1 MVNRTGSTTLT
12 IRPSTARSTR
22 MLLVNSLFVV
32 GLLVA
37 SACGIP
43 VDDSTRDLA
52 VNLPDALLPAA
63 STTTEAPTPT
73 ETVQI
78 YLARVDEDDRQ
89 VLEPVNREIKGD
101 GSINVILAEVFAGPS
116 AVEQD
121 AGLIS
126 PFAEG
131 SSVIGTVL
139 DGGLL
144 EVHLDT
150 LNGFPDDDSAGN
162 RLAFAMLVCTAD
174 RLVIGAEID
183 RVVVLLAGPDTLE
196 AINVP
201 VSDGEPPV
209 EGAAVTCDNYQSFLP
224 IQSGN

>member
-1 MVNRTGSTTLT
+1 M
-12 IRPSTARSTR
+12 PSTISAITR
-22 MLLVNSLFVV
+22 RRWTTSVFLAAITL
-32 GLLVA
+32 

-43 VDDSTRDLA
+43 MDNATRDLS
-52 VNLPDALLPAA
+52 VDLPDALLPAA
-63 STTTEAPTPT
+63 STTTEAPAPT

-78 YLARVDEDDRQ
+78 FLARVDDADRQ
-89 VLEPVNREIKGD
+89 ILEPVDRDIQGD

-116 AVEQD
+116 ADEQD

-131 SSVIGTVL
+131 SEVIGTVL
-139 DGGLL
+139 QNGLL

-150 LNGFPDDDSAGN
+150 LEGFPHDDSAGN

-174 RLVIGAEID
+174 RLVAGAEID
-183 RVVVLLAGPDTLE
+183 RVVVLLDGETGLE

-201 VSDGEPPV
+201 VSDGEPPE
-209 EGAAVTCDNYQSFLP
+209 EGAPVSCANYLSFLP
-224 IQSGN
+224 GQPEG

>member
-1 MVNRTGSTTLT
+1 MAATISAITRGRWTTSVFLAAIT
-12 IRPSTARSTR
+12 
-22 MLLVNSLFVV
+22 L
-32 GLLVA
+32 

-43 VDDSTRDLA
+43 MDNATRDLS
-52 VNLPDALLPAA
+52 VDLPDALLPAA
-63 STTTEAPTPT
+63 STTTEAPAPT

-78 YLARVDEDDRQ
+78 FLARVDDADRQ
-89 VLEPVNREIKGD
+89 ILEPVDRDIQGD

-116 AVEQD
+116 ADEQD

-131 SSVIGTVL
+131 SEVIGTVL
-139 DGGLL
+139 QNGLL

-150 LNGFPDDDSAGN
+150 LEGFPHDDSAGN

-174 RLVIGAEID
+174 RLVAGAEID
-183 RVVVLLAGPDTLE
+183 RVVVLLDGETGLE

-201 VSDGEPPV
+201 VSDGEPPE
-209 EGAAVTCDNYQSFLP
+209 EGAPVSCANYLSFLP
-224 IQSGN
+224 GQPEG

>member
-1 MVNRTGSTTLT
+1 MPATISAITRGRWTTSVFLAAIT
-12 IRPSTARSTR
+12 
-22 MLLVNSLFVV
+22 L
-32 GLLVA
+32 

-43 VDDSTRDLA
+43 MDNATRDLS
-52 VNLPDALLPAA
+52 VDLPDALLPAA
-63 STTTEAPTPT
+63 STTTEAPAPT

-78 YLARVDEDDRQ
+78 FLARVDDADRQ
-89 VLEPVNREIKGD
+89 ILEPVDRDIQGD

-116 AVEQD
+116 ADEQD

-131 SSVIGTVL
+131 SEVIGTVL
-139 DGGLL
+139 QNGLL

-150 LNGFPDDDSAGN
+150 LEGFPHDDSAGN

-174 RLVIGAEID
+174 RLVAGAEID
-183 RVVVLLAGPDTLE
+183 RVVVLLDGEAGLE

-201 VSDGEPPV
+201 VSDGEPPE
-209 EGAAVTCDNYQSFLP
+209 EGAPVSCANYLSFLP
-224 IQSGN
+224 GQPEG

>member
-1 MVNRTGSTTLT
+1 VNSTGDTAMTL
-12 IRPSTARSTR
+12 RSSTARPTI
-22 MLLVNSLFVV
+22 MLLTNGLFAA

-43 VDDSTRDLA
+43 MDNSTRDLA
-52 VNLPDALLPAA
+52 VKLPDALLPAE

-89 VLEPVNREIKGD
+89 VLESVDREIKGD

-116 AVEQD
+116 ADEQD

-150 LNGFPDDDSAGN
+150 LRGFPPDDSASN

-174 RLVIGAEID
+174 QLVIGAEID
-183 RVVVLLAGPDTLE
+183 RVVVLLAGPESLE

-209 EGAAVTCDNYQSFLP
+209 EGAPVDCDNYQSFLP
-224 IQSGN
+224 VQSEN

>member
-1 MVNRTGSTTLT
+1 MVNGTGHTTLT
-12 IRPSTARSTR
+12 IWLLAARPVR
-22 MLLVNSLFVV
+22 MLLTNVIVV
-32 GLLVA
+32 AGLLVA
-37 SACGIP
+37 SSCGIP
-43 VDDSTRDLA
+43 VDNSTRDLA
-52 VNLPDALLPAA
+52 VDLPDALLPAA
-63 STTTEAPTPT
+63 STTTEPPTPT

-78 YLARVDEDDRQ
+78 YLARVDEEDRQ
-89 VLEPVNREIKGD
+89 VLEPVDREIKGD

-116 AVEQD
+116 ADEQD
-121 AGLIS
+121 AGLVS

-131 SSVIGTVL
+131 SAVIGTVL

-144 EVHLDT
+144 EVHLDS
-150 LNGFPDDDSAGN
+150 LDGFPPDDSASN

-174 RLVIGAEID
+174 QLVIGAEID

-209 EGAAVTCDNYQSFLP
+209 EGAPVTCNNYQSFLP
-224 IQSGN
+224 LQSEN

>member
-1 MVNRTGSTTLT
+1 MLPFRSSAA
-12 IRPSTARSTR
+12 RPVR
-22 MLLVNSLFVV
+22 MLLAN
-32 GLLVA
+32 GLLVIGLLAA

-52 VNLPDALLPAA
+52 VDLPDALLPAA
-63 STTTEAPTPT
+63 STTTEAPSPT

-89 VLEPVNREIKGD
+89 VLEPVNREIQGD

-116 AVEQD
+116 ADEQD

-131 SSVIGTVL
+131 STVIGTVL

-150 LNGFPDDDSAGN
+150 LDGFPPDDSASN

-174 RLVIGAEID
+174 QLVIGAEID

-209 EGAAVTCDNYQSFLP
+209 EGAPVTCDNYQSFLP
-224 IQSGN
+224 VQSGD

>member
-1 MVNRTGSTTLT
+1 MPATISAITRRRWTTSVFLAAIT
-12 IRPSTARSTR
+12 
-22 MLLVNSLFVV
+22 L
-32 GLLVA
+32 

-43 VDDSTRDLA
+43 MNNATRDLS
-52 VNLPDALLPAA
+52 VDLPDALLPAA
-63 STTTEAPTPT
+63 STTTEAPAPT

-78 YLARVDEDDRQ
+78 FLARVDEADRQ
-89 VLEPVNREIKGD
+89 ILEPVDRDIQGD

-116 AVEQD
+116 ADEQD

-131 SSVIGTVL
+131 SEVIGTVL
-139 DGGLL
+139 ENGLL

-150 LNGFPDDDSAGN
+150 LEGFPHDDSAGN

-174 RLVIGAEID
+174 RLVAGAEID
-183 RVVVLLAGPDTLE
+183 RVVVLLEGEAGLE

-201 VSDGEPPV
+201 VSDGEPPE
-209 EGAAVTCDNYQSFLP
+209 EGAPVSCANYLSLLP
-224 IQSGN
+224 GQPEG